1 MFYNAQIASERF
13 FICEQKRKAGT
24 KRRIMTQ
31 LCEIQHKLKKVKY
44 AIGAKTG
51 VKWHLV
57 VVANH
62 FLRYHFYTIV
72 FKPDQYFFSKKVFSA
87 EYLF

>member
-51 VKWHLV
+51 VK
-57 VVANH
+57 
-62 FLRYHFYTIV
+62 
-72 FKPDQYFFSKKVFSA
+72 
-87 EYLF
+87 